1 MNYQFNHR
9 VINIPQT
16 YEHNIDRWR
25 NSIKNSIHNLLD
37 RCSFDCKNSFNCSKA
52 YNFSILTALF
62 YGHIFCTCI
71 HLNLC
76 TCSDARK
83 LYKNGM
89 FFFYFGAVNR
99 DNDGF
104 DSTHRIYDA
113 NADVVVFGRIHLCIQ
128 RSSTFVFWLVMTINV
143 TEYST
148 IYYKD
153 ERKSKENAIHSKLYD
168 WMLIVDKI
176 GAW

>member
-52 YNFSILTALF
+52 YNFTILTALF

-89 FFFYFGAVNR
+89 FLFYFGAVNR

-113 NADVVVFGRIHLCIQ
+113 NAAVVVCWSHSSLHSKKFNIRILTSHDNKCHSHRI
-128 RSSTFVFWLVMTINV
+128 F
-143 TEYST
+143 
-148 IYYKD
+148 YYLLWGWKEV
-153 ERKSKENAIHSKLYD
+153 ERKCHTF
-168 WMLIVDKI
+168 
-176 GAW
+176 